1 MLTLKCRKAIDLL
14 IDIVTFSPVLVAPD
28 QDRQF
33 ELEVDASQF
42 ALGGILWQQDPVS
55 PKLLRVV
62 GFFSS
67 TLSSAE

>member
-1 MLTLKCRKAIDLL
+1 VLTLKCRKAIDLL

-28 QDRQF
+28 QDQQF

>member
-1 MLTLKCRKAIDLL
+1 VLTLKCRKAIDLL

>member
-28 QDRQF
+28 QDQQF